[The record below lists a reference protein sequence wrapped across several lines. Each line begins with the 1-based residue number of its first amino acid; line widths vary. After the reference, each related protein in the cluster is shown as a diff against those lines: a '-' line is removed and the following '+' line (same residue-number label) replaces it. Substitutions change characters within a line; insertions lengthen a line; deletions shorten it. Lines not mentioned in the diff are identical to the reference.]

1 MTARV
6 PLVDYLVLG
15 DGDGDAHLVGNV
27 CAGCEAVYVDR
38 RNACGRC
45 GGTSFAKRRL
55 AATGTLLTFTV
66 VHRSAPGVEVPF
78 VSGLVELDGG
88 GTVRANL
95 RVDPEPERIPLGGR
109 VRLTTF
115 TAAVAGDGSE
125 AVAFG
130 FVPDPGGGDPDGR

>member
-6 PLVDYLVLG
+6 PLVDYLVL
-15 DGDGDAHLVGNV
+15 DGDDPHLVGNV
-27 CAGCEAVYVDR
+27 CATCAAVYVDR

-45 GGTSFAKRRL
+45 GGTSFTRRRL
-55 AATGTLLTFTV
+55 AGTGTLLTFTV

-78 VSGLVELDGG
+78 VSGLVQLDGG

-95 RVDPEPERIPLGGR
+95 RVDPAAERIPLGGR

-115 TAAVAGDGSE
+115 TAAVAGDGTE

-130 FVPDPGGGDPDGR
+130 FVPDDSGGGADAR